1 VKELPRVLHPFAPES
16 FFREH
21 WDRRALHIPGP
32 ADKFAAIYDASTWTR
47 FEGVEDLKA
56 VTTDPLGV
64 QVEIPAMPEQ
74 AGALFLRGFTICAD
88 VSAAPLVA
96 PFLRAFRAELGLPG
110 GPPFAKLYASNDG
123 GGFAI
128 HADRHH
134 VFVLQVAG
142 KKLWRF
148 SREPAVAAPRD
159 GLFMSADGHPSW
171 SNGQSGERA
180 RHDDGTPVAA
190 PDADALESALLEPGH
205 LLYMPPGTWHV
216 ARAQGHSIAVSVS
229 PERATVAD
237 FVVAALRE
245 RLAESADWRRDL
257 FATPGE
263 APPPGGVPASIARVL
278 GARLADLRDAVAG
291 LDERRLHRLW
301 SLGVAAGRAPTG
313 AAALDPAAAG
323 ETADA
328 TEIRRSD
335 VFARAVRE
343 PFHFVVAPS
352 PAGDGDRCFF
362 YRGGEWSLPGA
373 ARTLLAEIAE
383 REEFRAEAAL
393 AWDRRLKFQDVREI
407 LATLVAAGVLVRRAT
422 G

>member
-1 VKELPRVLHPFAPES
+1 VKELARVLHPVTPDV

-21 WDRRALHIPGP
+21 WDRRALHVPGP
-32 ADKFAAIYDASTWTR
+32 PERFAGIYDAATWTR
-47 FEGVEDLKA
+47 FEGVDDLKA
-56 VTTDPLGV
+56 VTTDPRGV
-64 QVEIPAMPEQ
+64 QVEIPAIPEQ
-74 AGALFLRGFTICAD
+74 AGALFLRGFTICAN

-96 PFLRAFRAELGLPG
+96 PFLRAFRSELGLPG
-110 GPPFAKLYASNDG
+110 GPPFAKLYASHDG

-148 SREPAVAAPRD
+148 SREPAVAAPHD
-159 GLFMSADGHPSW
+159 GLFMSATGHPSW
-171 SNGQSGERA
+171 SNGQNGDRA

-190 PDADALESALLEPGH
+190 PDDETLESALLEPGH

-237 FVVAALRE
+237 FVLAALRE
-245 RLAESADWRRDL
+245 RLAARAEWRRDL

-263 APPPGGVPASIARVL
+263 APPAGGVPASISGL
-278 GARLADLRDAVAG
+278 LDARLADLREVVAG
-291 LDERRLHRLW
+291 LDERGLHRLW
-301 SLGVAAGRAPTG
+301 SLGVAAGRA
-313 AAALDPAAAG
+313 
-323 ETADA
+323 ADA
-328 TEIRRSD
+328 STEEAPPATDADEIRRSD
-335 VFARAVRE
+335 VFARGGRE
-343 PFHFVVAPS
+343 AFHFVVAPS
-352 PAGDGDRCFF
+352 PTGDGDRCFF
-362 YRGGEWSLPGA
+362 YRGGEWSLPGS
-373 ARTLLAEIAE
+373 ARDLLGQIAE

-407 LATLVAAGVLVRRAT
+407 LATLVAAGVLVRREAR
-422 G
+422 